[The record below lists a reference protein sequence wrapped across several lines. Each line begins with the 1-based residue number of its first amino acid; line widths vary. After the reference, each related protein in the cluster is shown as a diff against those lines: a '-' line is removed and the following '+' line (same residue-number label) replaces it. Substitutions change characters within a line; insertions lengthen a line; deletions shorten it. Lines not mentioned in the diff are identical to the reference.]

1 VYVILEM
8 RFYVLR
14 GNSDLAPLATETLE
28 LGVDNQAKAVQI
40 WVICNL
46 GNKTKQLRTDNLKV

>member
-1 VYVILEM
+1 VCVILEM
-8 RFYVLR
+8 RFYVFG

-28 LGVDNQAKAVQI
+28 LGIDNQAETVQI

-46 GNKTKQLRTDNLKV
+46 GNKIKPLRTDELKS